1 MMGCEDAS
9 PSFGECLKAILNGRE
24 AASEA
29 SNVIADAL
37 ANSHIELEGWTTAN
51 RRGKR
56 HRRCHSMPSAFDR
69 RRSIPSR

>member
-37 ANSHIELEGWTTAN
+37 ANSHVEL
-51 RRGKR
+51 
-56 HRRCHSMPSAFDR
+56 
-69 RRSIPSR
+69 